1 MTEEQHLFKKIE
13 WAGSSVLKLAAVELC
28 NEIIENR
35 YKAPETIDYLVSTKV
50 LALIAR
56 FKKLSPH
63 KDDPGQKGHQKLL
76 SNAYEYSIGQ
86 LYYIDK
92 LKAIATARE
101 NLQHFYENQDSYF
114 IKKQA

>member
-13 WAGSSVLKLAAVELC
+13 WIGSSVLKLAAVELC

-56 FKKLSPH
+56 FKKIPPN
-63 KDDPGQKGHQKLL
+63 KNDPGLKGHQKQLA
-76 SNAYEYSIGQ
+76 NAYEYLIGQ
-86 LYYIDK
+86 LYYNDK
-92 LKAIATARE
+92 LKAIATAQAD
-101 NLQHFYENQDSYF
+101 LQHFYENQDIYF
-114 IKKQA
+114 AKKQA